1 MTNEYTMEDLINESL
16 YGLKQKPK
24 KNKVQV
30 KESQVNVK
38 KILGEEEE
46 KEKEREEKPKKEKD
60 QKKSGEEASTLDASD
75 ATAKG
80 SKEKTKKK
88 EAKGDLVMTVSLSIS
103 DTDQGKIEVGS
114 EEYAS
119 ITNVSSLLS
128 LYDINTKNLIDP
140 EKTTETLTLTVQEEL
155 SKSEKN
161 NVAMMMRSN
170 IDGTISINV
179 LVNELG
185 QPFDNINNAIN
196 YFNTQY
202 QNNILNIINKEI
214 RA

>member
-1 MTNEYTMEDLINESL
+1 MANEYTMEDLINESL
-16 YGLKQKPK
+16 YGLKPK
-24 KNKVQV
+24 HKKKTQI
-30 KESQVNVK
+30 KESEVNVK
-38 KILGEEEE
+38 NILGEAE
-46 KEKEREEKPKKEKD
+46 EEKPKEEKKQKEK
-60 QKKSGEEASTLDASD
+60 GEEASTLDASD
-75 ATAKG
+75 ATAQS

-88 EAKGDLVMTVSLSIS
+88 EAKGDLVMTVTLSIS
-103 DTDQGKIEVGS
+103 DIDQGKIEVGS
-114 EEYAS
+114 EEYGS
-119 ITNVSSLLS
+119 ITNISSLLS

-140 EKTTETLTLTVQEEL
+140 EKTTETLNLTVQEEL

-161 NVAMMMRSN
+161 NVSMMMRSN

>member
-1 MTNEYTMEDLINESL
+1 MANEYTMEDLINESL
-16 YGLKQKPK
+16 YGLKPKPK
-24 KNKVQV
+24 KKLQV

-46 KEKEREEKPKKEKD
+46 KEEKPKKEKD

-75 ATAKG
+75 ATAEG

-119 ITNVSSLLS
+119 ITNISSLLS

-140 EKTTETLTLTVQEEL
+140 EKTTETLSLTVQEEL

-161 NVAMMMRSN
+161 NVSMMMRSN

>member
-1 MTNEYTMEDLINESL
+1 MANEYTMEDLINESL
-16 YGLKQKPK
+16 YGLKPK
-24 KNKVQV
+24 HKKKTQI
-30 KESQVNVK
+30 KESEVNVK
-38 KILGEEEE
+38 NILGEAE
-46 KEKEREEKPKKEKD
+46 EEKPKEEKKQKEK
-60 QKKSGEEASTLDASD
+60 GEEASTLDASD
-75 ATAKG
+75 ATAQG

-88 EAKGDLVMTVSLSIS
+88 EAKGDLVMTVTLSIS
-103 DTDQGKIEVGS
+103 DIDQGKIEIGS
-114 EEYAS
+114 EEYGS
-119 ITNVSSLLS
+119 ITNISSLLS

-140 EKTTETLTLTVQEEL
+140 EKTTETLNLTVQEEL

-161 NVAMMMRSN
+161 NVSMMMRSN

>member
-1 MTNEYTMEDLINESL
+1 MSEYTMEDLINESL
-16 YGLKQKPK
+16 YGLKSKPK
-24 KNKVQV
+24 KNKTQI
-30 KESQVNVK
+30 KESKIDIKN
-38 KILGEEEE
+38 ILGEAEAE
-46 KEKEREEKPKKEKD
+46 EKD
-60 QKKSGEEASTLDASD
+60 QKDAGDEASTLDAFD

-80 SKEKTKKK
+80 SKEKISKK
-88 EAKGDLVMTVSLSIS
+88 EAKGELVMTVSLSIS
-103 DTDQGKIEVGS
+103 DSDQGKIEIGS

-119 ITNVSSLLS
+119 ITNMSSILS
-128 LYDINTKNLIDP
+128 LYDINSKNIVDP
-140 EKTTETLTLTVQEEL
+140 EKTTETLSLTVQEEL

-161 NVAMMMRSN
+161 NVSMMMRSN

-185 QPFDNINNAIN
+185 QTFDNINNAIS

-202 QNNILNIINKEI
+202 QNNILNIINKEV